1 MDTIAQVALQRGAAE
16 ENGNA
21 PVVAVEDLHK
31 SFGTQQVLNGV
42 TLAVRRGET
51 LAVLGRS
58 GTGKSVLLRIIIGL
72 QKPDSGSVRIH
83 GQDIAGLNL
92 DQLGKIRMKMGF
104 LFQHAALYDSLTV
117 EQNVAFPLQHHKKEM
132 PKSERAGRV
141 AQLLAEV
148 GMEGSLTK
156 MPSDISGGM
165 QKRVG
170 LARALALEPDILL
183 LDEPTA
189 GLDPI
194 SAAEIDDLVL
204 KLQQE
209 HHMASIVVTHDLHS
223 AKTIADRLARINAG
237 NVVIGTANPSTKL
250 EVRGGTLAVTR
261 SSDGAQVFN
270 ATDGSVFSNGVISAS
285 TGFSLG
291 GSW

>member
-1 MDTIAQVALQRGAAE
+1 MDTIDQIADQIRVKRADAE
-16 ENGNA
+16 EDGSA

-31 SFGTQQVLNGV
+31 AFGSQKVLNGIS
-42 TLAVRRGET
+42 LSVRRGET

-58 GTGKSVLLRIIIGL
+58 GTGKSVLLRLIIGL
-72 QKPDSGSVRIH
+72 EKPDSGSIRIH
-83 GQDIAGLNL
+83 GQDIAGLAL
-92 DQLGKIRMKMGF
+92 DQLGEIRKKMGF

-117 EQNVAFPLQHHKKEM
+117 AQNVAFPLQHHNKQM
-132 PKSERAGRV
+132 SKSEQADRV
-141 AQLLAEV
+141 KKLLAEV
-148 GMEGSLTK
+148 GMEGDLEK

-194 SAAEIDDLVL
+194 SSGEIDDLVL
-204 KLQQE
+204 KLQQD

-223 AKTIADRLARINAG
+223 AKAIADRLALLNEG
-237 NVVIGTANPSTKL
+237 NVVI
-250 EVRGGTLAVTR
+250 E
-261 SSDGAQVFN
+261 
-270 ATDGSVFSNGVISAS
+270 GSFEDLQKSGDEFVQEFLKHS
-285 TGFSLG
+285 
-291 GSW
+291 

>member
-1 MDTIAQVALQRGAAE
+1 MDTATIDQVETKQGQAE
-16 ENGNA
+16 RDGNA
-21 PVVAVEDLHK
+21 PVVAVADLHK
-31 SFGTQQVLNGV
+31 SFGTQTVLNGV
-42 TLAVRRGET
+42 SLAVKRGET

-58 GTGKSVLLRIIIGL
+58 GTGKSVLLRLIIGL
-72 QKPDSGSVRIH
+72 EKPDSGSILLH
-83 GQDIAGLNL
+83 GQDIAGLAL
-92 DQLGKIRMKMGF
+92 DQMGEIRKKMGF

-117 EQNVAFPLQHHKKEM
+117 EQNVAFPLEHHKREM
-132 PKSERAGRV
+132 TKSERGDRV
-141 AQLLAEV
+141 HQLLSEV
-148 GMEGSLTK
+148 GMEDALAK

-194 SAAEIDDLVL
+194 SSGEIDDLVL

-223 AKTIADRLARINAG
+223 AKTIADRLALLNEG
-237 NVVIGTANPSTKL
+237 NVVIEGSFEELQKSDI
-250 EVRGGTLAVTR
+250 EFVRKFLKH
-261 SSDGAQVFN
+261 S
-270 ATDGSVFSNGVISAS
+270 
-285 TGFSLG
+285 
-291 GSW
+291 